1 MARVETEAEY
11 IDLLLRNGE
20 RAGDLKRFE
29 AGEVVF
35 NEGDEGDRMYV
46 VKSGTVT
53 LGSGDQVVEEVGPGG
68 LFGEMALLG
77 SRPRSLTAT
86 AVTDCE
92 LVAIEAG
99 RFWYLVQE
107 TPYFAQV
114 VMRVMADRLQR
125 QTAQPGG

>member
-11 IDLLLRNGE
+11 VDLLLRNGE
-20 RAGDLKRFE
+20 RAGDVQRFE
-29 AGEVVF
+29 AGDIVF
-35 NEGDEGDRMYV
+35 SEGDAGDRMYV
-46 VKSGTVT
+46 VKSGTVS
-53 LGSGDQVVEEVGPGG
+53 LGSGEQVLEEVGPGG

-86 AVTDCE
+86 AQTEAE
-92 LVAIEAG
+92 LVAIEAR

-125 QTAQPGG
+125 QTG

>member
-11 IDLLLRNGE
+11 VELLLRNGE
-20 RAGDLKRFE
+20 RAGDLQTFA
-29 AGEVVF
+29 AGDVVF
-35 NEGDEGDRMYV
+35 AEGDSGDRMYV
-46 VKSGTVT
+46 VKSGTVA
-53 LGSGDQVVEEVGPGG
+53 LGSGAAVFEEVGPGG

-86 AVTDCE
+86 AATDCE
-92 LVAIEAG
+92 LVAIEAR

-114 VMRVMADRLQR
+114 VMRVMAERLLR
-125 QTAQPGG
+125 QTGQAAG

>member
-1 MARVETEAEY
+1 MARVETETEY
-11 IDLLLRNGE
+11 VDLLLRNGE
-20 RAGDLKRFE
+20 RAGDLQEFRP
-29 AGEVVF
+29 GEVIF
-35 NEGDEGDRMYV
+35 AAGDTGERMYV
-46 VKSGTVT
+46 VKSGTVS
-53 LGSGDQVVEEVGPGG
+53 LGSGDQVVEEVGHGG

-77 SRPRSLTAT
+77 SRPRSLNAT

-125 QTAQPGG
+125 QTAAG

>member
-1 MARVETEAEY
+1 MARVETETQY
-11 IDLLLRNGE
+11 VDLLLRNGE
-20 RAGDLKRFE
+20 RAGEVQELK
-29 AGEVVF
+29 AGQTVF
-35 NEGDEGDRMYV
+35 AEGDKGDRMYI
-46 VKSGTVT
+46 VKSGAVSLA
-53 LGSGDQVVEEVGPGG
+53 LGDRVIEEVGPGG

-86 AVTDCE
+86 ALSDCE
-92 LVAIEAG
+92 LVAIEAR

-125 QTAQPGG
+125 QT